1 MGSTGWNFHLAGIDK
16 DLREDAAHP
25 AYNTGA
31 LHTPGPWPRPVKT
44 LVLPGPGHI
53 LEKQEKNDL
62 HAGDWDRR
70 HPGIVRLPG
79 PGFCAVMSRHTTP
92 SSPFPK
98 IIFG

>member
-25 AYNTGA
+25 AHNTGA

-44 LVLPGPGHI
+44 LVPPGPGHI
-53 LEKQEKNDL
+53 LEKQEKDDF

-70 HPGIVRLPG
+70 P
-79 PGFCAVMSRHTTP
+79 SRH
-92 SSPFPK
+92 SAAARSRILRGHVEAHYALFPLS
-98 IIFG
+98 